1 MMSQKQIYKITPGTG
16 DEFQKIFVN
25 GVWFDDDEAMAKK
38 FWGENIQVDFLDSS
52 YGQII
57 WCRNN
62 TLDDSSNSDCFYV
75 PNGTTVSEIVRSM
88 TYGFKNPAD
97 DYDPI
102 LDGGRGFSA
111 ASAADDVYNEFDRSV
126 IFKNPDFIDALDD
139 IRPIEQFE
147 KDHPN
152 FKMNVYMEIC
162 KQVDDY
168 LQKKN
173 N

>member
-1 MMSQKQIYKITPGTG
+1 MSQKQKFKITTGTG
-16 DEFQKIFVN
+16 AEFWKIFVD

-75 PNGTTVSEIVRSM
+75 PEGTTVSEIVRAM
-88 TYGFKNPAD
+88 TYGFKKPED

-102 LDGGRGFSA
+102 LDGGRGSIA
-111 ASAADDVYNEFDRSV
+111 ASAADDIYNEFNGSM
-126 IFKNPDFIDALDD
+126 IFKNPDFIDALDN
-139 IRPIEQFE
+139 IRPIKCNCLIQLY
-147 KDHPN
+147 K
-152 FKMNVYMEIC
+152 KMLFMN
-162 KQVDDY
+162 
-168 LQKKN
+168 
-173 N
+173 

>member
-1 MMSQKQIYKITPGTG
+1 M
-16 DEFQKIFVN
+16 
-25 GVWFDDDEAMAKK
+25 WFDDDEAMAKK
-38 FWGENIQVDFLDSS
+38 FWGENIQVDYLDSS

-57 WCRNN
+57 WCRDN
-62 TLDDSSNSDCFYV
+62 TVDDSSNSDCFYV
-75 PNGTTVSEIVRSM
+75 PEGTTVSEIVRSM
-88 TYGFKNPAD
+88 SHMFKKPKD
-97 DYDPI
+97 EYDPI
-102 LDGGRGFSA
+102 LDGGRGSIA
-111 ASAADDVYNEFDRSV
+111 TSAADDIYNEFDGSV
-126 IFKNPDFIDALDD
+126 IFKNLDFIDALDD

-162 KQVDDY
+162 NQVDSY